1 MAEQEKKVPQE
12 QEKKDKLD
20 SNLKSYLMIALLV
33 FVVFCCCILVFF
45 LIYRYNGFAS
55 GWRKLMKVLQ
65 PIIIGLVVAYLL
77 NPVMMFL
84 ESHLKTL
91 FSKKIHDEK
100 KYGKCQEGSG
110 SRCRCYSWF

>member
-45 LIYRYNGFAS
+45 LIYRYNGF
-55 GWRKLMKVLQ
+55 
-65 PIIIGLVVAYLL
+65 I
-77 NPVMMFL
+77 
-84 ESHLKTL
+84 
-91 FSKKIHDEK
+91 
-100 KYGKCQEGSG
+100 
-110 SRCRCYSWF
+110 